1 MNNLPALFFVL
12 VSGGGG
18 RIFLFLRCHKGH
30 STDSIAGLAL
40 LKNVIKVDHEL
51 KYCTP
56 WAKGN
61 EDAAWSEVAG
71 KAAVRRRRTCALGNN
86 PAGAR
91 HTHSLSKR
99 SSELSLTTEVA
110 WRIQWA
116 ELRKE
121 EI

>member
-1 MNNLPALFFVL
+1 MNNLPALVLVL
-12 VSGGGG
+12 VSGGGD
-18 RIFLFLRCHKGH
+18 ILFFRCHKGH

-40 LKNVIKVDHEL
+40 LKNVIKVDHKL

-71 KAAVRRRRTCALGNN
+71 KAAVRRSALSNN
-86 PAGAR
+86 PVGAR

-116 ELRKE
+116 ELSKE